1 MKHVI
6 KYVIDTV
13 NKGLE
18 MTPQKKENITNIVS
32 YSDSD
37 FARNKESR
45 ISVYGCI
52 IILDNAPIRWS
63 SKAQRIVTLSSSES
77 YYVALS
83 EAAKEVKF
91 IWMLLKR
98 MILEVKLP
106 ITVRLDN
113 VGAIFIP
120 ENVTTS
126 NRTKHVD
133 TRYRFVNEF
142 VEDRFI
148 EIIFVKTKENVT
160 DIFRENTSGEIRNHH
175 HNKMD
180 KAIETKQEGC

>member
-1 MKHVI
+1 M
-6 KYVIDTV
+6 
-13 NKGLE
+13 
-18 MTPQKKENITNIVS
+18 NIIA
-32 YSDSD
+32 YSDND
-37 FARNKESR
+37 CAGNKESR
-45 ISVYGCI
+45 ISVSGF
-52 IILDNAPIRWS
+52 IILLNDAPIRWR
-63 SKAQRIVTLSSSES
+63 SKAQCSIPLRSSDAE
-77 YYVALS
+77 YVVLS
-83 EAAKEVKF
+83 EAANEVKF
-91 IWMLLKR
+91 MLMVLNSTS
-98 MILEVKLP
+98 LEVKLP
-106 ITVRLDN
+106 NIVRVDN
-113 VGAIFIP
+113 VGAIFMS
-120 ENVTTS
+120 ENATTS